1 MSAGH
6 GAALYLGAIM
16 MRCIGVTTGCFGA
29 IVLGMACGPD
39 PIAQEELEEVCGE
52 KGPFRVLEIEPDQ
65 QLSRSTLRIGDRR
78 VFVVDRATDDGAGPF
93 PDVIDSEIW
102 STGLCGESPVQ
113 LADDLD
119 QVFTID
125 RWPDVLLG
133 CKMATGEIFEVDPAG
148 ERAPHLVFKGDVER
162 YGCALRWTV
171 HGLVSV
177 VRGDEDFGAL
187 ILSPYP
193 DDPRTQTSEPVT
205 LLDPVRITSTGR
217 GGSNII
223 ANSIRAFTDSVLA
236 IDAEDALVRVDLADR
251 SATTL
256 QTGVREIEA
265 SRDGKYVMWQDMTV
279 TREGERALEGKVFLR
294 ELPDGQDELLG
305 ETALQYT
312 ALALGYTQAGMVQLE
327 FESSSQKKLFF
338 LPGLQSMEVPRDLFF
353 NGKLEDGRWLGGS
366 MFENFFELFDLQAG
380 TKKRLFQRP
389 ADLAWFEADGLVL
402 FETTKQCC
410 VDGDMRDEGPL
421 WRVPFD
427 GEAKQIAP
435 RGSRLTRP
443 LPDGRSV
450 GPVDVGE
457 DWLGMLVVNDASSGE
472 ERRVDD
478 HVAGLS
484 LATNWFEAE
493 GLITYSVSDGE
504 RSGVYLARL
513 PQQAR
518 SGVVKR
524 AVGEDVAVDFV
535 RRPDGEP
542 RAR

>member
-1 MSAGH
+1 MRMRI
-6 GAALYLGAIM
+6 GA
-16 MRCIGVTTGCFGA
+16 TTGCIGA

-52 KGPFRVLEIEPDQ
+52 DGPFRVLEIDPDQ
-65 QLSRSTLRIGDRR
+65 QLSSWPLRVGDRR
-78 VFVVDRATDDGAGPF
+78 VFMVNRAAQDGVGSF
-93 PDVIDSEIW
+93 PEVIDSQVW

-125 RWPDVLLG
+125 RWPDVLLA
-133 CKMATGEIFEVDPAG
+133 CKMATGEIFEVDPSG
-148 ERAPHLVFKGDVER
+148 ERAPHLVFTGDVER
-162 YGCALRWTV
+162 YGCALRWTD
-171 HGLVSV
+171 HGLLSV
-177 VRGDEDFGAL
+177 VGHGEDFGAL
-187 ILSPYP
+187 MLSPYP
-193 DDPRTQTSEPVT
+193 DDPRTQTSAPVAV
-205 LLDPVRITSTGR
+205 LDPVRITSTGR
-217 GGSNII
+217 GGSNIV
-223 ANSIRAFTDSVLA
+223 ANSIRAFADSVLA
-236 IDAEDALVRVDLADR
+236 IDGEDALVRVDLADR
-251 SATTL
+251 SVTTL

-265 SRDGKYVMWQDMTV
+265 SRDGRYVMWQDMMV
-279 TREGERALEGKVFLR
+279 TREGDRALEGKVFLR

-312 ALALGYTQAGMVQLE
+312 MLALGYTQAGMVQLE
-327 FESSSQKKLFF
+327 FERSAQKKLFF
-338 LPGLQSMEVPRDLFF
+338 LPGLQSMEVPTDLFF

-366 MFENFFELFDLQAG
+366 MFDNFFELFDLQAG
-380 TKKRLFQRP
+380 TKKRLFPRP
-389 ADLAWFEADGLVL
+389 TDLAWFEPDGLVV
-402 FETTKQCC
+402 FETTKRCC

-435 RGSRLTRP
+435 RGSRLTQP

-457 DWLGMLVVNDASSGE
+457 DWLGMLVVNDASTGE

-478 HVAGLS
+478 HVAGHSLS
-484 LATNWFEAE
+484 TNWFEDE

-524 AVGEDVAVDFV
+524 TVREGFADDFV
-535 RRPDGEP
+535 RRPDETPMAVP
-542 RAR
+542 RVPGGLRAPGAE